1 MELFQLIPGFSRI
14 FQGYIEISGFS
25 RALGTMQASLQ
36 AHVTRV
42 YLSITTYLVPQ
53 IINFNIKN
61 LGELKLSSPRK
72 TFNSKNITKIILLKM
87 MISFWEMPKSFQ
99 SINRYV

>member
-61 LGELKLSSPRK
+61 LGELKLSLARNIFSG
-72 TFNSKNITKIILLKM
+72 KNNKNHSVKNDDFFLRDAEKFL
-87 MISFWEMPKSFQ
+87 
-99 SINRYV
+99 IN